1 MFIVETEYLF
11 VNLKWNQIPE
21 TEDIEHREPIQ
32 IGIVAADE
40 NLQKEKIFSKAI
52 RLSDPTHIN
61 KDALKLYRTTL
72 ENIMN
77 ANTKEDIFGRV
88 VRTFPTYKYIVTWN
102 KNIYSLFKYT
112 MKQCGFSMR
121 RHTVIILQD
130 ILSIVASDGK
140 RKIGFSQAIPDAL
153 QMAASYLEY
162 VDAEIDEAIIKETQK
177 EAAAA
182 MGRLI
187 GAVNEEIEEIY
198 RYAKIEIHAQ
208 ARALESMMN
217 QDGYVDPDFKIR

>member
-102 KNIYSLFKYT
+102 KNIFLLLSLRT
-112 MKQCGFSMR
+112 E
-121 RHTVIILQD
+121 IN
-130 ILSIVASDGK
+130 GK
-140 RKIGFSQAIPDAL
+140 ISKI
-153 QMAASYLEY
+153 
-162 VDAEIDEAIIKETQK
+162 IIK
-177 EAAAA
+177 
-182 MGRLI
+182 
-187 GAVNEEIEEIY
+187 
-198 RYAKIEIHAQ
+198 
-208 ARALESMMN
+208 
-217 QDGYVDPDFKIR
+217 PDLTS

>member
-11 VNLKWNQIPE
+11 VNLKWNQISE
-21 TEDIEHREPIQ
+21 TEDIKYREPIQ

-40 NLQKEKIFSKAI
+40 DLQKEKIFSKAI

-61 KDALKLYRTTL
+61 KGMLKLYRTTL

-102 KNIYSLFKYT
+102 REIYSLFKYT

-140 RKIGFSQAIPDAL
+140 RRIGFSQA
-153 QMAASYLEY
+153 LEY
-162 VDAEIDEAIIKETQK
+162 ADIEYEPNYLNYSKHDANYLYQLFKETYQ
-177 EAAAA
+177 
-182 MGRLI
+182 
-187 GAVNEEIEEIY
+187 
-198 RYAKIEIHAQ
+198 
-208 ARALESMMN
+208 
-217 QDGYVDPDFKIR
+217 

>member
-77 ANTKEDIFGRV
+77 ANTKEDIFADA
-88 VRTFPTYKYIVTWN
+88 
-102 KNIYSLFKYT
+102 
-112 MKQCGFSMR
+112 
-121 RHTVIILQD
+121 D
-130 ILSIVASDGK
+130 ILKAVSDEVKKLMDKDPLLEADENQELK
-140 RKIGFSQAIPDAL
+140 RKMNG
-153 QMAASYLEY
+153 YLERGW
-162 VDAEIDEAIIKETQK
+162 EK
-177 EAAAA
+177 
-182 MGRLI
+182 
-187 GAVNEEIEEIY
+187 VN
-198 RYAKIEIHAQ
+198 
-208 ARALESMMN
+208 L
-217 QDGYVDPDFKIR
+217 